1 MRTVLLAEDSP
12 SDVKLFQLACADAF
26 GAGSRIQVVND
37 GEEALD
43 YLRQRGEFRGV
54 ELPNLVILDL
64 NMPRLGG
71 LDVLAEMKKDDDLKS
86 IPVIMLSSGGAESDI
101 NKAYSIGA
109 CCYVRKPMDFSTFE
123 QTCRS
128 IARFWMNTASLPVD
142 A

>member
-26 GAGSRIQVVND
+26 GAESRIQVVRD

-43 YLRQRGEFRGV
+43 YLHRRGEYEGV
-54 ELPNLVILDL
+54 DLPNLVILDV
-64 NMPRLGG
+64 NMPRIGG
-71 LDVLAEMKKDDDLKS
+71 LDVLADMKKDAALKS
-86 IPVIMLSSGGAESDI
+86 IPVIVLSSGAAQGDI
-101 NKAYSIGA
+101 DKAYSIGA

-123 QTCRS
+123 QTCS
-128 IARFWMNTASLPVD
+128 AIARFWMGTASLPLD

>member
-26 GAGSRIQVVND
+26 GADSRIQVVSD

-43 YLRQRGEFRGV
+43 YLRQRGEFKGA

-71 LDVLAEMKKDDDLKS
+71 LDVLAEMKKD
-86 IPVIMLSSGGAESDI
+86 AE
-101 NKAYSIGA
+101 
-109 CCYVRKPMDFSTFE
+109 
-123 QTCRS
+123 
-128 IARFWMNTASLPVD
+128 L
-142 A
+142 